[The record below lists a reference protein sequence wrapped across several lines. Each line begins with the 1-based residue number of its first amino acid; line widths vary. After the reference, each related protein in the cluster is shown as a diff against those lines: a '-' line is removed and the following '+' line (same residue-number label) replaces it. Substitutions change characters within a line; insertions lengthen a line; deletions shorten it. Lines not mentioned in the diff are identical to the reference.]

1 MSMGRL
7 LLLIN
12 KLVDNA
18 FLHYK
23 NKEWQKSI
31 DCLNE
36 LIEFYHDVKLVMG
49 GDWSLDFQENLSI
62 AYSKLANA
70 QNNLGLTKDAII
82 SCKCAMSEFRVLRKA
97 IANMTHPNLDFILAR
112 NYYQIGN
119 SLHKTGLVNN
129 AIVYYKLSIM
139 LRTKLLAV
147 QSNERRVLERSN
159 IAKIYTNIALAQRD
173 EFKVEAALKSYNA
186 CINILESNY
195 LDCQTKYSDQLVMAY
210 FNLGVAQ
217 EYFGFTSEAIAT
229 YSLAIDSSKNMQIKA
244 GVELTQESK
253 ETLASIYFNIAEI
266 RYNSFDLEAAI
277 SGYQLTLKL
286 NEDHQKN
293 GQSQFKNKLAYIY
306 FNLGNAQGSLGYTD
320 ESIASYLSAIDLW
333 MECFSP
339 AIDDSNKIN
348 SNIANAF
355 SNLAIIQKKSG
366 DLKSAIIAYQKAIVF
381 FERMTEYPDF
391 SWLDECATC
400 LANIYS
406 NLGYLQTQQELVN
419 EAISSYESSICLR
432 EKIIAELHKQ
442 SFEHAVEDMECM
454 LMADYANLGLN
465 QFTAHIKKIAEKSF
479 QTAISLADSLRKKM
493 GHSWDYETQ
502 YILVCVYSNLGVL
515 QGEKGQTEP
524 AMISFESAINLMK
537 EHSRLFR
544 YSSPNIHSYHLAKV
558 YYMYGNNQVLQ
569 NLSDSAMDSY
579 QTAIDL
585 MECFRDKYESEW
597 SYEYQL
603 VLAGIYSSLGMLR
616 EKSGDIHVG
625 LKALQNSINL
635 ITDKKY
641 NSEKSAMARE
651 YHHNLAI
658 AYANIGYISIR
669 AMMNK
674 EAIDN
679 FSQAFLH
686 SDLHRLNSDKCW
698 ISHYQVN
705 YFKILRAY
713 VMLVKQLPAE
723 LDLSVVLNIIIT
735 YLELYPSSTA
745 EATKLLFSLLR
756 TYLTQSQFTAA
767 LQVLSVL
774 QGRELFNRLQQ
785 IQHESVDSPELYAY
799 FDTQNTFKQAIQE
812 YAQIQNEEV
821 RAAKESE
828 IEKFRQ
834 AFLQA
839 RAALAEL
846 PAFKFTLTP
855 FDLIISDLQQDLMLG
870 SARLIWL
877 DLPSEDLSPSIQ
889 GVLAIP
895 SSGTDDIIWVDLRDS
910 DIKPAL
916 TLLTYLF
923 VTPDSDARFS
933 SSASV
938 DDFEVSSYC
947 QHHQQA
953 LGLSDDEIQQL
964 HKCNED
970 DANTLESILDK
981 VWLHTKALQTKLWQ
995 ESALSDWLT
1004 RLNVRAILHL
1014 THGQAH
1020 NQPLTLG
1027 SDPSL
1032 THHVLPNLSLFR
1044 LRQHQFSTPSNIF
1057 TTNSQVQ
1064 IITDP
1069 GDDGEL
1075 QQIPFVALEAE
1086 MLIKSLPEPSEIGIV
1101 SPTRSMTFDN
1111 QFPEHKTPL
1120 ALLHISCHGERQV
1133 DGLTKLLLSKHEI
1146 SAINLWKIK
1155 AENEINLTLINAC
1168 TGGVV
1173 FDNRE
1178 GDPQGLVV
1186 PLLARSKNVITTL
1199 LPVNDIVATV
1209 FSALFYHNL
1218 NSNLTVEQSFL
1229 NTKQLIITGDIPEEI
1244 IDTMVVV
1251 MRPIFELAKLGR
1263 NLLMS
1268 ELNSFEATE
1277 DTYLLHCLAA
1287 IVPDVQEAVK
1297 ISSQKGILLAEYLET
1312 EFRERMRLTNMP
1324 RVVREIAMAGYQ
1336 LYG

>member
-1 MSMGRL
+1 
-7 LLLIN
+7 
-12 KLVDNA
+12 
-18 FLHYK
+18 
-23 NKEWQKSI
+23 
-31 DCLNE
+31 
-36 LIEFYHDVKLVMG
+36 
-49 GDWSLDFQENLSI
+49 
-62 AYSKLANA
+62 
-70 QNNLGLTKDAII
+70 
-82 SCKCAMSEFRVLRKA
+82 
-97 IANMTHPNLDFILAR
+97 
-112 NYYQIGN
+112 
-119 SLHKTGLVNN
+119 
-129 AIVYYKLSIM
+129 
-139 LRTKLLAV
+139 
-147 QSNERRVLERSN
+147 
-159 IAKIYTNIALAQRD
+159 
-173 EFKVEAALKSYNA
+173 
-186 CINILESNY
+186 
-195 LDCQTKYSDQLVMAY
+195 
-210 FNLGVAQ
+210 
-217 EYFGFTSEAIAT
+217 
-229 YSLAIDSSKNMQIKA
+229 
-244 GVELTQESK
+244 
-253 ETLASIYFNIAEI
+253 
-266 RYNSFDLEAAI
+266 
-277 SGYQLTLKL
+277 
-286 NEDHQKN
+286 
-293 GQSQFKNKLAYIY
+293 
-306 FNLGNAQGSLGYTD
+306 
-320 ESIASYLSAIDLW
+320 
-333 MECFSP
+333 
-339 AIDDSNKIN
+339 
-348 SNIANAF
+348 
-355 SNLAIIQKKSG
+355 
-366 DLKSAIIAYQKAIVF
+366 
-381 FERMTEYPDF
+381 
-391 SWLDECATC
+391 
-400 LANIYS
+400 
-406 NLGYLQTQQELVN
+406 
-419 EAISSYESSICLR
+419 
-432 EKIIAELHKQ
+432 
-442 SFEHAVEDMECM
+442 
-454 LMADYANLGLN
+454 
-465 QFTAHIKKIAEKSF
+465 
-479 QTAISLADSLRKKM
+479 
-493 GHSWDYETQ
+493 
-502 YILVCVYSNLGVL
+502 
-515 QGEKGQTEP
+515 
-524 AMISFESAINLMK
+524 
-537 EHSRLFR
+537 
-544 YSSPNIHSYHLAKV
+544 
-558 YYMYGNNQVLQ
+558 
-569 NLSDSAMDSY
+569 
-579 QTAIDL
+579 
-585 MECFRDKYESEW
+585 
-597 SYEYQL
+597 
-603 VLAGIYSSLGMLR
+603 
-616 EKSGDIHVG
+616 
-625 LKALQNSINL
+625 
-635 ITDKKY
+635 
-641 NSEKSAMARE
+641 
-651 YHHNLAI
+651 
-658 AYANIGYISIR
+658 
-669 AMMNK
+669 
-674 EAIDN
+674 
-679 FSQAFLH
+679 
-686 SDLHRLNSDKCW
+686 
-698 ISHYQVN
+698 
-705 YFKILRAY
+705 
-713 VMLVKQLPAE
+713 
-723 LDLSVVLNIIIT
+723 
-735 YLELYPSSTA
+735 
-745 EATKLLFSLLR
+745 
-756 TYLTQSQFTAA
+756 
-767 LQVLSVL
+767 
-774 QGRELFNRLQQ
+774 
-785 IQHESVDSPELYAY
+785 
-799 FDTQNTFKQAIQE
+799 
-812 YAQIQNEEV
+812 
-821 RAAKESE
+821 
-828 IEKFRQ
+828 
-834 AFLQA
+834 
-839 RAALAEL
+839 
-846 PAFKFTLTP
+846 
-855 FDLIISDLQQDLMLG
+855 MLG